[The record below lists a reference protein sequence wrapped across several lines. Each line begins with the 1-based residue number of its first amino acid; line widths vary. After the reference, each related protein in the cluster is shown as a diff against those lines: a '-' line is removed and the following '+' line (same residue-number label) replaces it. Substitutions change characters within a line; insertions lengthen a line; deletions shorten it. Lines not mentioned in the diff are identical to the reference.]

1 MTDIVAR
8 ALALQAQESNG
19 ANQYNSSL
27 EFPTVGADGALYID
41 ITNNKVYYWNADT
54 LSYVVLISGEQ
65 DVPTE
70 IKKTLDDSVIDGGD
84 AKNDE

>member
-8 ALALQAQESNG
+8 ALALQAKKSKG
-19 ANQYNSSL
+19 VNQYNSSL
-27 EFPTVGADGALYID
+27 EFPTVGSDGALYID
-41 ITNNKVYYWNADT
+41 ATNNKVYYWNTDT

-65 DVPTE
+65 DIPTE
-70 IKKTLDDSVIDGGD
+70 VKKTLEASIIDGGD